1 MLHELDAVALVKDLP
16 AHQLKVGDVGTI
28 VHAHDSAGPFE
39 VEFVRAD
46 GWTVAL
52 VRLEAA
58 DIRAL
63 DPRDIFNARRMAS

>member
-1 MLHELDAVALVKDLP
+1 MLDELDAVALVRDLP
-16 AHQLKVGDVGTI
+16 DHHLEAGDVGTI
-28 VHAHDSAGPFE
+28 VHVHDSAGPFE

-52 VRLEAA
+52 VRLESA

-63 DPRDIFNARRMAS
+63 DSMDIFNARRMAS

>member
-1 MLHELDAVALVKDLP
+1 MLNELDAVALAKDVP
-16 AHQLKVGDVGTI
+16 AHHLKAGDVGTI
-28 VHAHDSAGPFE
+28 VHIHDSAGPFE

-52 VRLEAA
+52 VRLERA

-63 DPRDIFNARRMAS
+63 DPMDIFNARRMAS